1 APRNDG
7 GDAPDKAASATAS
20 RYRPASGALPRGQVW
35 DELMLQNAVQNYR
48 QGRTAE
54 ARRLAS
60 GVAAGHRDYQAAQL
74 LLAEIAAREN
84 AREAQ
89 RDHLVNAIVV
99 GPVPPVAL
107 AHALKLADA
116 TSDAAG
122 LRRLLPVLP
131 QRTNEVGLLVQAALT
146 ALRAGASAE
155 GIALLRTLAAA

>member
-1 APRNDG
+1 
-7 GDAPDKAASATAS
+7 
-20 RYRPASGALPRGQVW
+20 
-35 DELMLQNAVQNYR
+35 MLQNAVQNYR

-155 GIALLRTLAAA
+155 GIALLRTLAGTGPVILATPHLGEPFVALPTAARHEPGRT